1 MYIQYI
7 TYLCIT
13 INFQY
18 FEKSK
23 VFSHWDY
30 FYLDYNDGTINFE
43 EQFGTHLTLKGNKI
57 HFQVILICVYKLLT

>member
-1 MYIQYI
+1 MCLQYI

-13 INFQY
+13 IDIQN

-23 VFSHWDY
+23 VFSYWDY

-43 EQFGTHLTLKGNKI
+43 EQLGTHLTLKGNKI
-57 HFQVILICVYKLLT
+57 HFQVILICTYKLLS